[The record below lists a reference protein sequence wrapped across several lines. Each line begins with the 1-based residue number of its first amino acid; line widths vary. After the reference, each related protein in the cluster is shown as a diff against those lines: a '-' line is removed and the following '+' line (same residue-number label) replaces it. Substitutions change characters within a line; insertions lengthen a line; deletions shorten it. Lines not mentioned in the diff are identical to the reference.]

1 MNLEHTVS
9 PHGSIY
15 SLAETFENMGYPGV
29 QAVLF
34 AGLDRHFS
42 ASPTLRRFKDHFVT
56 LTQAISDDMPYMV
69 FEQNGWLGPLNRA
82 LFSGNFS
89 AEFLGPLGVQSPLVF
104 GYIGGG
110 RGAEVTVDQMR
121 GYLTQPPPAAV
132 VPPVL
137 AAPLAPAAPRP
148 PMTTIV
154 LKGQWKDALAG
165 ADTVTYRPPQTTETF
180 TIRGRTYTL
189 TKPRGLSASADIL
202 YDNLV
207 GVLKKYVELNP
218 AIVRAGIPLT
228 DTMNQDNRDFID
240 FLKALDLYFGS
251 SRFHGQICHTIATKI
266 SVAVAGTPDRGGL
279 AVELTN
285 RVIGIN
291 LSRMNGIGFP
301 LNHGG
306 IPNGRMFRPE
316 YELPDSVFSEMAF
329 FGRTFGFP
337 DGLKPNYHV
346 EQLPEIE
353 FGARKTPGNGPKT
366 IDVKRGLCQA
376 YGVFSGLLNKEIKF
390 LMALDLR
397 RDPTAQAKWKSFFA
411 QAQNGGCADEYFK
424 NLQEWII
431 TDGSQAAIAVV
442 IDPAAISGV
451 VHPLISQKSLSEKA
465 ALKVTLQTR
474 QYLDASGDL
483 NYDPAGP
490 FTKAH
495 GDPAF
500 AKQQLQAILGP
511 SYQILMDEFRRK
523 NIPYDSYSVLSA
535 VVGYDF

>member
-1 MNLEHTVS
+1 
-9 PHGSIY
+9 
-15 SLAETFENMGYPGV
+15 
-29 QAVLF
+29 
-34 AGLDRHFS
+34 
-42 ASPTLRRFKDHFVT
+42 
-56 LTQAISDDMPYMV
+56 
-69 FEQNGWLGPLNRA
+69 
-82 LFSGNFS
+82 
-89 AEFLGPLGVQSPLVF
+89 
-104 GYIGGG
+104 
-110 RGAEVTVDQMR
+110 
-121 GYLTQPPPAAV
+121 
-132 VPPVL
+132 
-137 AAPLAPAAPRP
+137 
-148 PMTTIV
+148 MTTIV

-189 TKPRGLSASADIL
+189 TKPRGLSASAAIL

-251 SRFHGQICHTIATKI
+251 SRFHGQICNTIATKI

-353 FGARKTPGNGPKT
+353 FGARKTPGNGTKA